1 MQSGEVESV
10 GTCVVLVI
18 VTTAMAAESSLFTNN
33 ADSFFTY
40 CKGIYYFTQFPAM
53 TKPSEYAYNS
63 LYMGT

>member
-10 GTCVVLVI
+10 GTCIVLVI
-18 VTTAMAAESSLFTNN
+18 VPAAMVVESSLFTNN

-40 CKGIYYFTQFPAM
+40 CNGIYYFTQFPAM